1 MFPPSWRRQALNGL
15 GQPFDLVILGGGITG
30 CGIFLDA
37 AQRGLRVLLVER
49 GDIASGTSS
58 RSSKLIHGGL
68 RYLKQMQL
76 RLTRLSCRERD
87 RQVALN
93 PHLVTLQRWIY
104 PTYREDA
111 TPGWKVTLGLT
122 IYDQLNR
129 RPDKHRRLSE
139 TELEELAPRLGRDG
153 LDRALSYSDARVDDA
168 RLTLAVAATAFAY
181 GGSLLTRAEPEAA
194 LRGPGGRIRGLR
206 VRDRM
211 SGQVHEIETSLVV
224 NATGVWV
231 DRLRRRLGFE
241 GRCLR
246 PSRGSHLVFP
256 RDKLS
261 LEAAVTILSPDDHR
275 PVFFIPHPEGVLAG
289 TTDLFHDG
297 ELDDPRPT
305 EEEVAYLLRAT
316 ATAFP
321 QDPTGRG
328 DLLGCFAGLRPVLDH
343 HLDDPSKASRE
354 EAIWHEDGLLNVAGG
369 KLTTWRSTAE
379 DVVGRAIAL
388 LGAGRVRHTAPCATA
403 GTPLAGLAPRD
414 LDRRLAAAGD
424 LEPEVAR
431 GMARRLGA
439 LAWTACEMASERELR
454 PVAGGSDLCPAEIR
468 AHLRFGAVL
477 HLPDLFLRRVRM
489 GMWRPAEVMDL
500 LPRLRRLI
508 RRETGWNRQ
517 RWQLEVERYACSAR
531 GWTLGGVAEAPAEV
545 APEGDER
552 RCPP

>member
-1 MFPPSWRRQALNGL
+1 MFPPSWRQQALNDL
-15 GQPFDLVILGGGITG
+15 DQPFDLVILGGGITG

-37 AQRGLRVLLVER
+37 AQRGLRVLLIER
-49 GDIASGTSS
+49 GDVASGTSS

-76 RLTRLSCRERD
+76 RLTRQSCRERD

-129 RPDKHRRLSE
+129 RPEKHSRLS
-139 TELEELAPRLGRDG
+139 TVELEELAPRLGRDG
-153 LDRALSYSDARVDDA
+153 LDRALSYFDARVDDA
-168 RLTLAVAATAFAY
+168 RLTLAVAATALAY

-194 LRGPGGRIRGLR
+194 LRDSGGRLRGLE
-206 VRDRM
+206 VRDRV
-211 SGQVHEIETSLVV
+211 SGQVHQIEASLVI
-224 NATGVWV
+224 NAAGVWV
-231 DRLRRRLGFE
+231 DRLRHRLGLD
-241 GRCLR
+241 GCRLR
-246 PSRGSHLVFP
+246 PSRGSHLIFP
-256 RDKLS
+256 RDKLP
-261 LEAAVTILSPDDHR
+261 LEAAVTILSPDDRR
-275 PVFFIPHPEGVLAG
+275 PVFFIPHPKGVLAG

-305 EEEVAYLLRAT
+305 AAEVDYLLRAT
-316 ATAFP
+316 AAAFP
-321 QDPTGRG
+321 RDPPGRG

-354 EAIWHEDGLLNVAGG
+354 EAIWHENGLLTVAGG
-369 KLTTWRSTAE
+369 KLTTWRATAE
-379 DVVGRAIAL
+379 DAVDQAVALLPAERAGRA
-388 LGAGRVRHTAPCATA
+388 TPCATA

-414 LDRRLAAAGD
+414 LDRRLAAATD
-424 LEPEVAR
+424 LEPVVAR

-439 LAWTACEMASERELR
+439 LAWTACGMASKRELR
-454 PVAGGSDLCPAEIR
+454 PIASGSDLCAAEVR

-477 HLPDLFLRRVRM
+477 HLSDLFLRRVRM
-489 GMWRPAEVMDL
+489 GMWRPAEVADL

-508 RRETGWNRQ
+508 RRETGWNRR
-517 RWQLEVERYACSAR
+517 RWQLEVERYASSAQ
-531 GWTLGGVAEAPAEV
+531 GWTLDGVDEAPAEAPAEV
-545 APEGDER
+545 PAEAP
-552 RCPP
+552 P